1 MLITIAIPAFNEEKL
16 LPATLE
22 NIHNSAEA
30 FKAAGW
36 EWELIVCN
44 NNSTDRTAEIAQ
56 RHAARVVFEPKNQI
70 ARARNAA
77 GQAARGDWI
86 LFVDADSLPSPQLFA
101 ATARVMQQPDILGG
115 GSTLTMG
122 RVPWW
127 AAFWIHLWNTVSRV
141 MRWPAGSYFFC
152 RSQAFRE
159 LEGFSKA
166 LYASEELEFAER
178 LKRHGR
184 RLQQRI
190 HIISDH
196 PLITSA
202 RKLSLYSPWDMVRL
216 LLATVFTG
224 GKALGDPGYSWLD
237 ASSGRFGKRRWH
249 GKCQLRSRQSPT
261 HDEYSRR

>member
-16 LPATLE
+16 LSATLE

-30 FKAAGW
+30 FRAAGW

-44 NNSTDRTAEIAQ
+44 NNSTDQTAEIAQ

-86 LFVDADSLPSPQLFA
+86 LFVDADSLPSPELFA
-101 ATARVMQQPDILGG
+101 ATARVMQEPDILGG
-115 GSTLTMG
+115 GSTVTMG

-127 AAFWIHLWNTVSRV
+127 AAFWIHLWNGISRL

-152 RSQAFRE
+152 RTQAFHE
-159 LEGFSKA
+159 LEGFSKT

-184 RLQQRI
+184 RRQQRL
-190 HIISDH
+190 HIITGQ

-202 RKLSLYSPWDMVRL
+202 RKLSLYSPWELVKLMTITL
-216 LLATVFTG
+216 FTG
-224 GKALGDPGYSWLD
+224 GQALKNPMACKWWYD
-237 ASSGRFGKRRWH
+237 GRR
-249 GKCQLRSRQSPT
+249 
-261 HDEYSRR
+261 